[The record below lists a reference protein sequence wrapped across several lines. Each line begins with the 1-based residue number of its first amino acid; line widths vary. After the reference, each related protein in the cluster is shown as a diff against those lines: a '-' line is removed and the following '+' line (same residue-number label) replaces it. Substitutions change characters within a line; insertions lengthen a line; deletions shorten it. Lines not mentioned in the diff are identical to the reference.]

1 MKSSTIDEKIKYTLC
16 VIFYLL
22 LWQIVSMW
30 IGEEIL
36 LVSPIKVLIRL
47 SELVFELE
55 FWENIAFTC
64 FRILSGFALALL
76 SSCITSILS
85 YRFNSFRIMM
95 KPLVSAIKATP
106 VASIVIVVLIWVSS
120 RNLSIV
126 ISFMMA
132 FPILYSALLS
142 GFDNVDKK
150 LIEMSDIF
158 SFSFIKKLKYIYL
171 PSIINSFITSL
182 TTAIGLAW
190 KSGVAA
196 EVIGLP
202 DGSLGERL
210 YEAKTFLMSQDI
222 FAVTLTVIAISIII
236 EKLISLV
243 VKTLATRSHLI

>member
-1 MKSSTIDEKIKYTLC
+1 MKSSTIDDKIKYSLC

-22 LWQIVSMW
+22 IWQIISMW

-36 LVSPIKVLIRL
+36 LVSPVKVLIRL
-47 SELVFELE
+47 SQLILEKE
-55 FWENIAFTC
+55 FWKNITFTC
-64 FRILSGFALALL
+64 LRILSGFFIALAFA
-76 SSCITSILS
+76 CILS
-85 YRFNSFRIMM
+85 VLSHNFNSFRIMM

-120 RNLSIV
+120 KNLSIV

-132 FPILYSALLS
+132 FPILYSSLLS
-142 GFDNVDKK
+142 GFDNVDNT
-150 LIEMSDIF
+150 LIEMANVF
-158 SFSFIKKLKYIYL
+158 SFTFLKKFKYIYL
-171 PSIINSFITSL
+171 PSVINSFITSL

-210 YEAKTFLMSQDI
+210 YEAKTFLMSADI
-222 FAVTLTVIAISIII
+222 FAITLTVIVVSILI
-236 EKLISLV
+236 EKAITLF
-243 VKTLATRSHLI
+243 VKAIATRSHLI

>member
-85 YRFNSFRIMM
+85 YRFNSFRI
-95 KPLVSAIKATP
+95 I
-106 VASIVIVVLIWVSS
+106 
-120 RNLSIV
+120 
-126 ISFMMA
+126 MMA

-142 GFDNVDKK
+142 GFDNIDEK
-150 LIEMSDIF
+150 LIEMGDIF

-236 EKLISLV
+236 EKAISLI